1 MMNLFEGVSHKI
13 TSMLTI
19 PPDDGDVKTGDDNNK
34 EVINDTDK
42 ERIINEEDLDPER
55 KSAEEVGINTT
66 LIANKFFAFA
76 KQAKSQAQEYAK
88 SATEHA
94 TEYAQKAS
102 AQASVLAEKASK
114 LSESVTQ
121 KSLLGE
127 LEKENKQFTEQ
138 LKQEKCDIE
147 TQIPAPWIGM
157 PDESLARKHILSL
170 ATDTRNFLED
180 PPAGR
185 EVEIENLEQV
195 AKDLIQHDPMLSK
208 MRYELV
214 PKKITEERF
223 WHNYFYRVSLVK
235 KVLLSKAAAKEASDQ
250 KPQTSDNKPNEQ
262 ENKDDFGDE
271 TKRRSPSL
279 KEELDEQDE
288 KEKQKS
294 PKKASQSNSPVDEDW
309 EKELLSDFDYEL
321 VEKGT
326 GKNEEQWE
334 KEIQEL
340 LEAESQEEKSS

>member
-1 MMNLFEGVSHKI
+1 MLNLFGGASRKI

-19 PPDDGDVKTGDDNNK
+19 PPDDGDDVKTDIDK
-34 EVINDTDK
+34 ND
-42 ERIINEEDLDPER
+42 EQNINEEEDAIDPER

-66 LIANKFFAFA
+66 LIANKLFAFA
-76 KQAKSQAQEYAK
+76 KQAKTQAQEYAK
-88 SATEHA
+88 TATEHA

-102 AQASVLAEKASK
+102 AQASVFAEKASK

-127 LEKENKQFTEQ
+127 LEKENKQFSEQ
-138 LKQEKCDIE
+138 LKQEKCDIQ
-147 TQIPAPWIGM
+147 TQIPAPWVGM
-157 PDESLARKHILSL
+157 PDEALARKHILSL

-180 PPAGR
+180 PPTGR

-250 KPQTSDNKPNEQ
+250 TPQTSENKSNEQ
-262 ENKDDFGDE
+262 ENKDEIEDE

-279 KEELDEQDE
+279 KEELDEQEE
-288 KEKQKS
+288 KEKEKS
-294 PKKASQSNSPVDEDW
+294 PKKTSKSSSPVDEDW

-340 LEAESQEEKSS
+340 LEAESQEEKSP